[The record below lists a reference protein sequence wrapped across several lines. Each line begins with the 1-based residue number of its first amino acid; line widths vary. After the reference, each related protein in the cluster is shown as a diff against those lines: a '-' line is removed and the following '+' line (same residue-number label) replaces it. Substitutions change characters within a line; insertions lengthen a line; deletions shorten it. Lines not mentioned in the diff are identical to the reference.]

1 MLSKNKLKYIS
12 LGLCATMIFSSCEKS
27 LNINDNPNQATESSP
42 DLVLPQA
49 LVNTSQ
55 ILLSFNNYG
64 GRIMYFANAGGVS
77 GWGSGFLDYNY
88 STGNE
93 AGLWSNSY
101 NNLTDYQYVVSQA
114 DGNEALAAFY
124 HAGNVMKAYNY
135 ANLVDTYNDIP
146 YSEALLGNA
155 NIHPKYDKAEEIY
168 ADLASKLDAAV
179 AWFKAGTVPASFVNA
194 DVLFKGQALDW
205 ARFANTLKLK
215 LVIKGK
221 GKVSFA
227 NESIDAIGIITDDAM
242 VQPTF
247 TKMDGKQNPMWNQW
261 AYTASGASVG
271 TWGTQFIPTH
281 FVLSFYN
288 GGKIT
293 DEDRADVTFA
303 NGVAVPKN
311 QLGNQDNPPTGVA
324 PSAWVLRP
332 TTGTISATNY
342 KGIGIIKGPS
352 AAQPIMLLS
361 EAKFLAAEAV
371 VRGIM
376 QGGNAKQLFEEGI
389 KASYNYLYK
398 NEGGVIT
405 ATVSADDFL
414 VTYKDNN
421 ETSSLVNFDLATT
434 DEKKIESIITQKY
447 IAFNFQFG
455 HEAWNE
461 FRRTGYP
468 SIINPATNQPY
479 PNNTANATNTFVSIG
494 SVATTADKL
503 PTRLLYPN
511 TEFAYNEANVPQ
523 VDKFSS
529 KIFWAK

>member
-1 MLSKNKLKYIS
+1 MLSKNKIKYIS
-12 LGLCATMIFSSCEKS
+12 VGLCATLMFSSCEKS
-27 LNINDNPNQATESSP
+27 LNINDNPNQATKSSP

-55 ILLSFNNYG
+55 ILLGFNNYG

-93 AGLWSNSY
+93 AARWSDSY
-101 NNLTDYQYVVSQA
+101 NNLNDYEYVVKQSM
-114 DGNEALAAFY
+114 DDESLAAFY
-124 HAGNVMKAYNY
+124 HAAQVMKAYNY

-146 YSEALLGNA
+146 YSEALQGNS
-155 NIHPKYDKAEEIY
+155 NIHPKYDKAQDIY

-179 AWFKAGTVPASFVNA
+179 TWFKTGEIPGTFTSA
-194 DVLFKGQALDW
+194 DVLFGGNAMNW

-215 LVIKGK
+215 LVVKGK
-221 GKVSFA
+221 GKVTFS
-227 NESIDAIGIITDDAM
+227 NEAIDAVGVLTNDAV

-247 TKMDGKQNPMWNQW
+247 TKIDGKQNPMWNQW
-261 AYTASGASVG
+261 AYVASGAAVG
-271 TWGTQFIPTH
+271 TWGTQFVPTNY
-281 FVLSFYN
+281 VLSFYD
-288 GGKIT
+288 GYKLA
-293 DEDRADVTFA
+293 DEGRANVTFA
-303 NGVAVPKN
+303 NGLSVPKN

-332 TTGTISATNY
+332 VSGTISATNY
-342 KGIGIIKGPS
+342 RGIGIIKGPT
-352 AAQPIMLLS
+352 AGQPIMLLA

-376 QGGNAKQLFEEGI
+376 TGDAKVLFEDGI

-398 NEGGVIT
+398 NEAGTNT
-405 ATVSADDFL
+405 ATVSATDYL
-414 VTYKDNN
+414 ATYKADNVS
-421 ETSSLVNFDLATT
+421 SSLVNFDLATSN
-434 DEKKIESIITQKY
+434 EKKVEAIITQKY

-468 SIINPATNQPY
+468 SIVNPATNQPY
-479 PNNTANATNTFVSIG
+479 ANNVANARNTFVSIG

-523 VDKFSS
+523 ADKFSS